1 MLAQHPRDQAA
12 GGSSQSFFLVL
23 FENLRVYPLPH
34 HTHSPTPTQDMTTPH
49 THTHTSCEL
58 QTEHGVCAHEHMK
71 KYTLYIICQ
80 GPYSCSH
87 THSLATSRSRGK
99 GRGFRTSG
107 KDRRGKRTTKEGKW
121 AH

>member
-23 FENLRVYPLPH
+23 FENLRVCPLPH
-34 HTHSPTPTQDMTTPH
+34 RTHSPTPTQDMTTPH
-49 THTHTSCEL
+49 THTSCEL
-58 QTEHGVCAHEHMK
+58 PTEHRDCAHEHMK
-71 KYTLYIICQ
+71 KYTLYIIHQ

-87 THSLATSRSRGK
+87 THNLATSRPCRK
-99 GRGFRTSG
+99 GRGCRTSG
-107 KDRRGKRTTKEGKW
+107 KDRRGKRTTKEGKR